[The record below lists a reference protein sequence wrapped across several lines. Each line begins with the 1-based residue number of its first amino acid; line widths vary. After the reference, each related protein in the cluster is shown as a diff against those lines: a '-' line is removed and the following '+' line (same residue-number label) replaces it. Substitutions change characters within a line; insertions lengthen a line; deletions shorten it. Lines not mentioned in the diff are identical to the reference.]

1 MAGVQTR
8 HRGPIGNKRSQEPY
22 PQHPSHIL
30 IQSAITLDGIFG
42 FLRVIKAI
50 PVILVWATRVSYR
63 SMGGGTGQFKYALL
77 TLTHDTTISPPVFR
91 APLRFD
97 QHVQINKF
105 LFCPLF
111 TLKSEFWTPSISCKT
126 QALAIFSLEF
136 PIVQDI
142 FCNN

>member
-8 HRGPIGNKRSQEPY
+8 HRGPRGNKRSQEPY
-22 PQHPSHIL
+22 PQYPSHISIHL
-30 IQSAITLDGIFG
+30 AITLDGISG

-77 TLTHDTTISPPVFR
+77 TLTHDTTISPPVSR

-105 LFCPLF
+105 LFVLCLPLKVNF
-111 TLKSEFWTPSISCKT
+111 GHLQYRTRPRLLRYSAQNFLSSKIYSCDT
-126 QALAIFSLEF
+126 
-136 PIVQDI
+136 
-142 FCNN
+142 